1 MSEPILKK
9 MMIITKI
16 LLEISVKI
24 WNMLANIV
32 DILCVNFKPNR
43 KGTPFRIMHNVVY
56 NISDLKLRLY

>member
-1 MSEPILKK
+1 
-9 MMIITKI
+9 MIIAKI

-32 DILCVNFKPNR
+32 DILCVHFKPNR